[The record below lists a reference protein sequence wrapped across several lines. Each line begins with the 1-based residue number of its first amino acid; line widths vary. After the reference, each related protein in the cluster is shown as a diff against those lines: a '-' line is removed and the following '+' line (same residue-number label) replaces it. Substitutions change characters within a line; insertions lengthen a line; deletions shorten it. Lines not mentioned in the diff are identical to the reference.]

1 MSLYGFFES
10 YLEETPELIT
20 VKAASSQNYEDIYQL
35 FKNKVRIVI
44 NELE

>member
-20 VKAASSQNYEDIYQL
+20 VKAAPSQNYTDLYQT
-35 FKNKVRIVI
+35 FKNRVRFII
-44 NELE
+44 NN